1 MFPNWT
7 YEAGKQLIDI
17 LTRVRSIF
25 SEKKFFEVTDSFNP
39 EAGQLFKDN
48 PNAFLE
54 ESIEAAKKAK
64 EEFMHLP
71 EDCPYR
77 FSKVEKI
84 PDDVKMIL
92 ENNSVGSTD
101 RKEREEETVEGIAGQ
116 KGQGTQA

>member
-1 MFPNWT
+1 M
-7 YEAGKQLIDI
+7 IDI

-25 SEKKFFEVTDSFNP
+25 SEKKFFEVTDSLNP
-39 EAGQLFKDN
+39 EAGRLFKEN
-48 PNAFLE
+48 PNGFLE

-77 FSKVEKI
+77 FNKVEKI

-92 ENNSVGSTD
+92 
-101 RKEREEETVEGIAGQ
+101 
-116 KGQGTQA
+116 